1 MRNGWQ
7 RTLFGWLYI
16 RDVLSN
22 GVYRGGICGSSEEVF
37 GPPGEKTAPAG
48 GRGGLDIYTYPPHV
62 QYLDKVPYLP
72 SPWRLC
78 SPVFVENAWLCLH
91 GIGRWYG
98 TLIHPHYI

>member
-48 GRGGLDIYTYPPHV
+48 GRGGGLISIPTLLMYSTWTKSRTY
-62 QYLDKVPYLP
+62 
-72 SPWRLC
+72 
-78 SPVFVENAWLCLH
+78 LH
-91 GIGRWYG
+91 HGGSAHQFLSR
-98 TLIHPHYI
+98 TLGSVCMA